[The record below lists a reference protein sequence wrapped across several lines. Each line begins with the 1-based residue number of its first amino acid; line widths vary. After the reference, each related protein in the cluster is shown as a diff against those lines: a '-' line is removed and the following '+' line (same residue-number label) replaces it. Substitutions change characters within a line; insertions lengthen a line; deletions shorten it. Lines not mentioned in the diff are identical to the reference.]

1 MDNNKK
7 KKSDMETNDIKFNN
21 EIEQMREQLDIMKR
35 KLARQE
41 IINDNLICQAMSRRM
56 SWIKKFVWLEA
67 FLIVPI
73 VIVMYA
79 LFMYVFNLPLWLY
92 VVIVAACIV
101 DTYADYRINRTDPSD
116 WIAENLVD
124 TGRKLVKMKRQR
136 MISFA
141 ISMAVTIVLFGLF
154 GHEIFSADN
163 SIVIIGARVGFF
175 IGCIIGLTVVY
186 MIYRRMQRT
195 NDTLIRQIDELT
207 DKHGEYDG
215 EILTERK

>member
-1 MDNNKK
+1 
-7 KKSDMETNDIKFNN
+7 METNDIKYNN

-124 TGRKLVKMKRQR
+124 TGRKLVKMKRRR

-154 GHEIFSADN
+154 GYELFTAGD
-163 SIVIIGARVGFF
+163 SIAIIGGRIGFV
-175 IGCIIGLTVVY
+175 IGCIVGLVAVN
-186 MIYRRMQRT
+186 MLYRRMQRT
-195 NDTLIRQIDELT
+195 NDMLIRQIDELT
-207 DKHGEYDG
+207 GNHGGYDG
-215 EILTERK
+215 EIPAERTETDNNQMTTI